1 MMEKVCTLKKKNA
14 VLYSKRKELPST
26 VYILVTGLGLQFVNV
41 MHFAK
46 G

>member
-1 MMEKVCTLKKKNA
+1 MYSKEKKNA
-14 VLYSKRKELPST
+14 VLYSKRKEFPST

-41 MHFAK
+41 LYFAK